1 MSFDDLFPYI
11 YVHQLPNRSP
21 SLVPTMDHKSHAF
34 PMLTHTKQR
43 VPPHSLLSLS
53 LSFHP
58 VCPLL
63 FIHSLP
69 SSPLPLSSHFVFSWF
84 SAWPHLWRRIITK
97 WGHCVLT
104 VIFEVSNSLTFAS
117 LFCSGLSVGNLPMF
131 PFSPIVSLSDPHA
144 YIGPHWDWF
153 RNQE

>member
-1 MSFDDLFPYI
+1 MTCFHTYMCISYQTDPHHWCQRWTISPTHFPCS
-11 YVHQLPNRSP
+11 LTP
-21 SLVPTMDHKSHAF
+21 SREFH
-34 PMLTHTKQR
+34 LTL
-43 VPPHSLLSLS
+43 SSLS